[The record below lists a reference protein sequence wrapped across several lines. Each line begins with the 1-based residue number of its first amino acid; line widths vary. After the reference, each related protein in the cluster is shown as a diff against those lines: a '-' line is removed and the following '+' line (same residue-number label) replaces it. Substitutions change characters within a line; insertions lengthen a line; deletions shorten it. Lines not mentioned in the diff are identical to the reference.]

1 MLSIHRFRNFVLL
14 GGMFLLGTSFTLMI
28 KFHAKNAPPVVE
40 SIYGLAI
47 ESSTLQVFSNAYE
60 EEEQDTN
67 ETNADTT
74 LDTTSSSSTMTK
86 ANSDPVADV
95 ERNKENRISV
105 KETAVVI
112 STHLISSHPSL
123 DQLLTVLNS
132 TKKYFIGLPVQ
143 APLFITVDGILQTG
157 QHNSRSSVD
166 GTDANNRDKYDL
178 YLKALFKY
186 FAGQDHV
193 KILVAEKNLGL
204 TGNLRRV
211 MDNLDK
217 ETKYMYVLQHDLPF
231 VKEINHTAIQMT
243 ANSYPDI
250 RIIRFQHKFNFRRRN
265 SRVGTCETHEK
276 DIVANGISLTKF
288 ARWSDQNHFASVD
301 HYRND
306 ILPYVTREFPEM
318 NMMNI
323 VALNCSYFGTHYYM
337 SGFGGPYYKHRDAT
351 GRYGEELA
359 KRVRSG
365 EVKISNLKPSD
376 LKDMQRKGVNV
387 YELQEQA
394 KKYNAHVV

>member
-1 MLSIHRFRNFVLL
+1 
-14 GGMFLLGTSFTLMI
+14 
-28 KFHAKNAPPVVE
+28 
-40 SIYGLAI
+40 
-47 ESSTLQVFSNAYE
+47 
-60 EEEQDTN
+60 
-67 ETNADTT
+67 
-74 LDTTSSSSTMTK
+74 
-86 ANSDPVADV
+86 
-95 ERNKENRISV
+95 
-105 KETAVVI
+105 
-112 STHLISSHPSL
+112 
-123 DQLLTVLNS
+123 
-132 TKKYFIGLPVQ
+132 
-143 APLFITVDGILQTG
+143 
-157 QHNSRSSVD
+157 
-166 GTDANNRDKYDL
+166 
-178 YLKALFKY
+178 
-186 FAGQDHV
+186 
-193 KILVAEKNLGL
+193 
-204 TGNLRRV
+204 